1 MSTLQKIDLDRLTPS
16 RLWSAMDQEDR
27 LEAAR
32 NLYAGENKE
41 AKMEA
46 NMAIAVNLKFRPAAV
61 QRLPV
66 EKRAGYVTRGFRPDD
81 SLATSLLLAL
91 HMGDRRDVL
100 VAFLDVLE
108 IPNDAGMIDDDYDLM
123 PPEGEKMAAAVAS
136 LEEQF
141 PRDRVELYLAALL
154 AVDPETWT
162 SVREHLVRLG
172 GS

>member
-1 MSTLQKIDLDRLTPS
+1 MSTLQKIDMDRLTPS
-16 RLWSAMDQEDR
+16 RLWSAMDPEDR

-66 EKRAGYVTRGFRPDD
+66 EKRTGYVARGVRPDD

-91 HMGDRRDVL
+91 HMGDRRDIL

-108 IPNDAGMIDDDYDLM
+108 IPNDDGMIDDDYDLS
-123 PPEGEKMAAAVAS
+123 PPDEEKTAAAVAA
-136 LEEQF
+136 LEEKF
-141 PRDRVELYLAALL
+141 PVDRTGLYLAALL
-154 AVDPETWT
+154 AVDPETWGT
-162 SVREHLVRLG
+162 VRKHLERIAA
-172 GS
+172 S

>member
-1 MSTLQKIDLDRLTPS
+1 MSTVLNIDLDRLTPA
-16 RLWSAMDQEDR
+16 RLWTAMEPDDR

-46 NMAIAVNLKFRPAAV
+46 NMSIAVNLKFRPAAV

-66 EKRAGYVTRGFRPDD
+66 EKRAGYVARGFRPDD

-91 HMGDRRDVL
+91 HMGDRREIL

-108 IPNDAGMIDDDYDLM
+108 IPNEDGMIDDDYDLAT
-123 PPEGEKMAAAVAS
+123 PEEEKMAAAVAS
-136 LEEQF
+136 LEERF
-141 PRDRVELYLAALL
+141 PADRVALYLAALL
-154 AVDPETWT
+154 AVDPETW
-162 SVREHLVRLG
+162 SGVREHLVRLIRP
-172 GS
+172 

>member
-16 RLWSAMDQEDR
+16 RLWSAMDQDDR

-141 PRDRVELYLAALL
+141 PKDRVELYLATLL